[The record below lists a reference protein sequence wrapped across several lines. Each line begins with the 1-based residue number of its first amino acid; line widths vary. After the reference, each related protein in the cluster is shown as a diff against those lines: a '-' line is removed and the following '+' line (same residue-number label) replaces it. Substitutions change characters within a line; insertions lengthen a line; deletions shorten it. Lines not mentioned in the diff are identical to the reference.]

1 MENIPEV
8 ITYRQW
14 GVDAVGPVNIES
26 RLLMA
31 RTDIREAEKGT
42 LIDLTTIVG

>member
-1 MENIPEV
+1 MENIPDV

-14 GVDAVGPVNIES
+14 GPVNIES
-26 RLLMA
+26 RLLTA
-31 RTDIREAEKGT
+31 KTDVREAEKGT